1 MTMKDQIKL
10 VGALLFTCVLI
21 GCAPESEKDNAARPE
36 RDAAL
41 PARSIAR
48 LYLQEHVVDQDSLK
62 IEREVTTEG
71 KSEYGDI
78 VSIDFRAK
86 NAFGG
91 YVREHWIFIIS
102 SEGKIV
108 SVIPVK
114 K

>member
-1 MTMKDQIKL
+1 MTMKAPIKL
-10 VGALLFTCVLI
+10 VGALLFTCVLT
-21 GCAPESEKDNAARPE
+21 GCAPESEKDDVARPA

-48 LYLQEHVVDQDSLK
+48 LYLQEHVLDKDSLK

-71 KSEYGDI
+71 KTEYGDI